1 MNKQYLRFLFLK
13 WYFIQLYNKSKKRRK
28 LDYIE
33 VHLVDHCNLN
43 CAYCTHF
50 SPLSKPNFCD
60 VSIFEKDIKKLAEL
74 TNSDIKDIRLLGGEP
89 LLHPEC
95 NKFIEITRKY
105 FTNTRLSLVT
115 NGILLN
121 QQNDLFWKTCRENTI
136 VLECT
141 KYPIEINYDKIEQL
155 AKENNVKFTFAKAP
169 KIKNKIFT
177 NFQLSLKGN
186 INQWN
191 SYIPCFMTRTCT
203 FLKNGKLFH
212 CPIAGNI
219 EILNKYFNRNFEIT
233 EKDYIDIH
241 KTSNI
246 KDILKYL
253 SHKIPFCR
261 YCDIF
266 KCAQRPWKYSEKN
279 IKEWCIE

>member
-13 WYFIQLYNKSKKRRK
+13 WYFIQLCNKSKKRRK

-105 FTNTRLSLVT
+105 FPNTIISLVT

-121 QQNDLFWKTCRENTI
+121 KQNDLFWNTCRENNI
-136 VLECT
+136 LIECT
-141 KYPIEINYDKIEQL
+141 KYPIGTNYDKIEQL
-155 AKENNVKFTFAKAP
+155 AKAKKVQFVFAKAP
-169 KIKNKIFT
+169 KIKHKIFAHL
-177 NFQLSLKGN
+177 QLSPKGN

-191 SYIPCFMTRTCT
+191 SYIPCFITRKCT
-203 FLKNGKLFH
+203 FLKNGKIFH

-241 KTSNI
+241 KTSHI
-246 KDILKYL
+246 RDILKYL

-261 YCDIF
+261 YCDIC
-266 KCAQRPWKYSEKN
+266 KCEPRHWKYSEKN

>member
-1 MNKQYLRFLFLK
+1 MNKQYLNLQFLK
-13 WYFIQLYNKSKKRRK
+13 WYLTQILNKFKKVKR
-28 LDYIE
+28 LEYIE

-50 SPLSKPNFCD
+50 CPLSEPNFCD
-60 VSIFEKDIKKLAEL
+60 INVFEKDIIKLAQL
-74 TNSDIKDIRLLGGEP
+74 TNSNINDIRLLGGEP

-95 NKFIEITRKY
+95 NKFIEIARKY
-105 FTNTRLSLVT
+105 FPNTRLSLVT

-121 QQNDLFWKTCRENTI
+121 RQNNTFWETCKNNNI

-141 KYPIEINYDKIEQL
+141 KYPINTNYDEIEKL
-155 AKENNVKFTFAKAP
+155 AREKNVNFVFAKTP
-169 KIKNKIFT
+169 NKQYKIFT
-177 NFQLSLKGN
+177 NFQLSKKGRIN
-186 INQWN
+186 IWN

-203 FLKNGKLFH
+203 FLRNGKIFQ

-219 EILNKYFNRNFEIT
+219 EILNKYFNSNFEIT

-241 KTSNI
+241 KIS
-246 KDILKYL
+246 KLRDILKYL
-253 SHKIPFCR
+253 SHEIPFCR

-266 KCAQRPWKYSEKN
+266 KCTPRLWKHSEKS